1 MSELIPPLK
10 PRRTYG
16 FLSVAVL
23 AVAAVIALG
32 AAWAALVAVE
42 HSSRTAVTRALFLA
56 GEDWAQVEVNGLQV
70 ILSGD
75 APTEAARFAALS
87 AAGHEV
93 DGARVIDQMAL
104 PEAVAIE
111 PPQFSVEMLR
121 NEAGISLIGL

>member
-56 GEDWAQVEVNGLQV
+56 GEDWAQVEVKGLQV

-75 APTEAARFAALS
+75 APTEAAASRRS
-87 AAGHEV
+87 
-93 DGARVIDQMAL
+93 
-104 PEAVAIE
+104 
-111 PPQFSVEMLR
+111 PPPGTRSTAQ
-121 NEAGISLIGL
+121 G